1 VSEELPPGVRSNME
15 AQAPAP
21 RVMHALGGSYEITGF
36 AGNLRAWQAYSFA
49 PAWYSDAKHEATQ
62 LGRDARRREVLFA
75 VAAAE
80 CGLFEWVRDQVLQ
93 HDYKRL
99 EHFFDP
105 ENPRSILYKWKEV
118 PKSLLADN
126 LIAGLLDPS
135 RTTWQNFVELV
146 GYRNGLV
153 HGGASRPTSEGIR
166 EASQPVPDIKT
177 LDALAQGWAV
187 GVVKRLMCELV
198 TASGREA
205 PDWLDAAPA
214 PATKPRST
222 G

>member
-1 VSEELPPGVRSNME
+1 ME

-21 RVMHALGGSYEITGF
+21 RVMQALPGSYEMTGF

-49 PAWYSDAKHEATQ
+49 PSWYSDARHEATKV
-62 LGRDARRREVLFA
+62 GRDARRREVLFA

-99 EHFFDP
+99 ERYFAP
-105 ENPRSILYKWKEV
+105 EKPRRIQDKWKEV

-126 LIAGLLDPS
+126 LIAGVPDLS
-135 RTTWQNFVELV
+135 GTAWQDFIDLA

-166 EASQPVPDIKT
+166 EASRPVPDVKT
-177 LDALAQGWAV
+177 MDELAPGWAV
-187 GVVKRLMCELV
+187 EVVKRLMCELV
-198 TASGREA
+198 AASRTHS
-205 PDWLDAAPA
+205 PDWLD
-214 PATKPRST
+214 
-222 G
+222 